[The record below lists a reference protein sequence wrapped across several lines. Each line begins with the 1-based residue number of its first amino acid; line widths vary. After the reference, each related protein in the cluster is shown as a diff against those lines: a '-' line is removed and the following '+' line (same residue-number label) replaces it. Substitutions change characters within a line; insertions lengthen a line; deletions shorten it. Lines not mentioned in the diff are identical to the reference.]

1 MNAECF
7 KQQFLPYHEK
17 LYRIAFRLLGN
28 REDAEDMLQ
37 EAYLKLW
44 NKREGLASISNTEA
58 YAVGV
63 LKNVC
68 FDFLRSNP
76 DYAKEEQLETLDD
89 SAGES
94 LTKLVELN
102 VEASLVLWLL
112 SLLPEQQR

>member
-76 DYAKEEQLETLDD
+76 DYAKEEQLETDRK
-89 SAGES
+89 S
-94 LTKLVELN
+94 TRLN
-102 VEASLVLWLL
+102 S
-112 SLLPEQQR
+112 SHRT